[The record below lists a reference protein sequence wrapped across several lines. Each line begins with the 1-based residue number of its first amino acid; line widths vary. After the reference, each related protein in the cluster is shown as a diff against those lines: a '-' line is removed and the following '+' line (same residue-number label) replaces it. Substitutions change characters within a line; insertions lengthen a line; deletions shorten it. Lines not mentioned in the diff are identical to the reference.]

1 MSINMDE
8 VEELRAEDLSA
19 PIELSDDF
27 DENLLAELADGKPPA
42 EEVEELPSFEGQVV
56 TGVDIK
62 ISGLSSVE
70 QYDGGALRVHDRIR
84 LLVEARVTK
93 VTHGVSKDEDGLRR
107 EHHAKVI
114 SADLVPWNPGD
125 PHAPGA
131 DGVLRA
137 E

>member
-1 MSINMDE
+1 MSVTMDE
-8 VEELRAEDLSA
+8 ETLKPEDLA
-19 PIELSDDF
+19 EVELSDDF
-27 DENLLAELADGKPPA
+27 DANLLAELANGPAA
-42 EEVEELPSFEGQVV
+42 EEELAPTPLPTFEGQQV

-93 VTHGVSKDEDGLRR
+93 ITHGLSKDEDGLRR

-125 PHAPGA
+125 PNAPGA